1 MNTSELR
8 SHVLLNQY
16 APMQNLELLEN
27 PSQSFFTDIQTR
39 KQAKTARDSW
49 KKQNKK
55 NAKWHSSALVAC
67 EPVASL
73 QQKRQG

>member
-1 MNTSELR
+1 
-8 SHVLLNQY
+8 
-16 APMQNLELLEN
+16 MQDLELLEK
-27 PSQSFFTDIQTR
+27 PSHSFFTDIQQDQR
-39 KQAKTARDSW
+39 QENNARDSW

-55 NAKWHSSALVAC
+55 NAKWHSSVLVAC